1 MATTACGGLIMGCMC
16 AECMFSKIVQDENG
30 DLFAICPNRKSEN
43 FLKEI
48 SFAFDRCDFG
58 MVDDEDE

>member
-1 MATTACGGLIMGCMC
+1 MGCMC